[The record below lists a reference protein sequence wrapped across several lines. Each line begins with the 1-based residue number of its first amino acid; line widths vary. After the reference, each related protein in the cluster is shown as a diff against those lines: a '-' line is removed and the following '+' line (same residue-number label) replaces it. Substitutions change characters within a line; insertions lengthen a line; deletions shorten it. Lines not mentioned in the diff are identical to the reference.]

1 MECLY
6 SIWHGYLYNA
16 CFQDLLSYVHTFW
29 ETKKSCFDYLLFPN
43 SMPNDIFLKHVG
55 ELCLGNIFSTLDLLH
70 TYTIHFYVRLLVV
83 RWVFSNHI
91 TMVVNLFA
99 YNLFSENAC
108 FIAHHKFKYHT
119 VQHRQQ
125 AACTF
130 LIHFLCKKSQIWQSY
145 LAISSAINWI
155 CPKSYLLF
163 YLKLNTNLKLILH
176 WKPIKQNSKQ
186 KMRLAVLKK
195 FSFAR
200 MMHDTISTSLA

>member
-1 MECLY
+1 MFSWFVIVCM
-6 SIWHGYLYNA
+6 
-16 CFQDLLSYVHTFW
+16 FW
-29 ETKKSCFDYLLFPN
+29 ETEKRRFDGFDYLLFPN

-119 VQHRQQ
+119 VQQRQQ
-125 AACTF
+125 HVHFSYTF
-130 LIHFLCKKSQIWQSY
+130 YAKRAKYGSHTLQYHQQ
-145 LAISSAINWI
+145 
-155 CPKSYLLF
+155 
-163 YLKLNTNLKLILH
+163 
-176 WKPIKQNSKQ
+176 
-186 KMRLAVLKK
+186 
-195 FSFAR
+195 
-200 MMHDTISTSLA
+200 

>member
-1 MECLY
+1 MSVLKYDMGTCIMPVFKICYHMYIHFEKPKR
-6 SIWHGYLYNA
+6 G
-16 CFQDLLSYVHTFW
+16 
-29 ETKKSCFDYLLFPN
+29 CFDYLLFPN
-43 SMPNDIFLKHVG
+43 LMPNDMFLKHVG

-125 AACTF
+125 HVHFSYTF
-130 LIHFLCKKSQIWQSY
+130 YAKRAKYGSHTLQYHQQ
-145 LAISSAINWI
+145 
-155 CPKSYLLF
+155 
-163 YLKLNTNLKLILH
+163 
-176 WKPIKQNSKQ
+176 
-186 KMRLAVLKK
+186 
-195 FSFAR
+195 
-200 MMHDTISTSLA
+200 

>member
-1 MECLY
+1 MLVFKICYHMYIHFEKPKR
-6 SIWHGYLYNA
+6 G
-16 CFQDLLSYVHTFW
+16 
-29 ETKKSCFDYLLFPN
+29 CFDYLLFPN
-43 SMPNDIFLKHVG
+43 SMPNDIFLKHVD
-55 ELCLGNIFSTLDLLH
+55 ELCHGNIFSTLDLLH

-119 VQHRQQ
+119 VQQRQQ

-145 LAISSAINWI
+145 LAISSPINWI
-155 CPKSYLLF
+155 CQNHTFCFIWSW
-163 YLKLNTNLKLILH
+163 TVNLQLIQH
-176 WKPIKQNSKQ
+176 W
-186 KMRLAVLKK
+186 
-195 FSFAR
+195 
-200 MMHDTISTSLA
+200 